1 VAVDASQHPVANAA
15 QPTATL
21 PAKAEAQP
29 VSSPT
34 PLWMRRL
41 GAILFILFCIEL
53 GILALA
59 LPWTHAWS
67 DNSFF
72 LAYPRIRMWLNGGF
86 PRGIVSGF
94 GILCLYIGIW
104 EAAHYRESH
113 SALH

>member
-1 VAVDASQHPVANAA
+1 VDASQHPVANAA